1 MSQDLHGRG
10 LKERK
15 DTYQG
20 EEFKQVVIL
29 EQKRIIHEWVE
40 KRAIVIPSKES
51 TFIKDL
57 EIALILVILGTEAM
71 MWKKFQKKVFVC
83 KAF

>member
-1 MSQDLHGRG
+1 M
-10 LKERK
+10 KERK

-20 EEFKQVVIL
+20 EEFKQVVVL

-40 KRAIVIPSKES
+40 KRVIVIPSKES

-71 MWKKFQKKVFVC
+71 M
-83 KAF
+83 